1 MQTKIGNRIV
11 FIGRLIT
18 RKKISPSQQPIVSQ
32 RTATYR
38 VVIIKDGEF
47 VESRPRR

>member
-1 MQTKIGNRIV
+1 MQTKNGNRIV
-11 FIGRLIT
+11 FIGRSIT
-18 RKKISPSQQPIVSQ
+18 RKKISRHQQPIVSQ
-32 RTATYR
+32 QTATHR